1 MGIPKN
7 NTSAE
12 ERKDFTRTGD
22 LSPASDETRLNDD
35 ESTDTQEVAYNAEE
49 VDEDETLEG
58 DLEEEDF
65 EEDDLEDAD
74 EDVDEDV
81 DEDIS

>member
-1 MGIPKN
+1 MAIPKN

-22 LSPASDETRLNDD
+22 LSPASDETRMND
-35 ESTDTQEVAYNAEE
+35 EEQPETNEVAYNAEE
-49 VDEDETLEG
+49 VEEDETLED
-58 DLEEEDF
+58 DL

>member
-1 MGIPKN
+1 MAIPKN

-22 LSPASDETRLNDD
+22 LSPASDETRTND
-35 ESTDTQEVAYNAEE
+35 EENPDTREVAYSAEE
-49 VDEDETLEG
+49 VDQDDDVEN
-58 DLEEEDF
+58 LEEDR
-65 EEDDLEDAD
+65 EENDDLEDAD

>member
-1 MGIPKN
+1 MAIPKN

-22 LSPASDETRLNDD
+22 LSPASDETRMND
-35 ESTDTQEVAYNAEE
+35 EEQPETNEVAYHTEE
-49 VDEDETLEG
+49 VDEDETLE
-58 DLEEEDF
+58 DDI
-65 EEDDLEDAD
+65 EEDDIEDAD

>member
-1 MGIPKN
+1 MAIPKN

-22 LSPASDETRLNDD
+22 LSPASDETRMNDD
-35 ESTDTQEVAYNAEE
+35 ENPDTREVAYNAEE
-49 VDEDETLEG
+49 VDEDTL
-58 DLEEEDF
+58 
-65 EEDDLEDAD
+65 EDDLGEDDLANAE

>member
-1 MGIPKN
+1 MAIPKN

-22 LSPASDETRLNDD
+22 LSPASDETRMNDD
-35 ESTDTQEVAYNAEE
+35 ENPDTSEVAYKEEE
-49 VDEDETLEG
+49 VDEDDETLED
-58 DLEEEDF
+58 DL